1 MQTVNELIKSDDDNT
16 LSFGDFTLKTKSKKE
31 NFKFK
36 GDLYNVKTYNE
47 ITRLEKNDGFL
58 YESVPGTS
66 VFNLKL
72 NKNEISFKV
81 VGNVDSQISIGLEEN
96 TDYCVKIGKEDVGC
110 MKTGIGG
117 KLNLSI
123 ELNPNEAVDVEIS
136 KNN

>member
-1 MQTVNELIKSDDDNT
+1 MQVVNELIKAEADNT
-16 LSFGDFTLKTKSKKE
+16 LSFGNFTLNSKSKKE
-31 NFKFK
+31 NFEFK

-72 NKNEISFKV
+72 NKDEVSFKV
-81 VGNVDSQISIGLEEN
+81 VGTVDSQITIGLEEN
-96 TDYCVKIGKEDVGC
+96 TNYCVKIGQEDVGC

-123 ELNPNEAVDVEIS
+123 ELNPDEAVGIEIS

>member
-1 MQTVNELIKSDDDNT
+1 MKTITILLWHRNAPEWNIY
-16 LSFGDFTLKTKSKKE
+16 TLKTKSKKE

-72 NKNEISFKV
+72 NKNEVSFKV
-81 VGNVDSQISIGLEEN
+81 VGNVDSQITIGLEEN

-123 ELNPNEAVDVEIS
+123 ELNPDKAVDVEIF

>member
-1 MQTVNELIKSDDDNT
+1 MQVVNELIRANADNT
-16 LSFGDFTLKTKSKKE
+16 LSFGNFVLTKKSKKE
-31 NFKFK
+31 NFEFK

-47 ITRLEKNDGFL
+47 ITRLEKNEGFL

-72 NKNEISFKV
+72 NKDEVSFKV
-81 VGNVDSQISIGLEEN
+81 VGSVDSQITIGLEEN
-96 TDYCVKIGKEDVGC
+96 TNYCVKIGQEDVGC

-123 ELNPNEAVDVEIS
+123 ELSSDEPTSIEIS
-136 KNN
+136 RND